1 MNRID
6 PSYPDDEPWNRAIP
20 DSPDQDGDPF

>member
-1 MNRID
+1 MLLTD
-6 PSYPDDEPWNRAIP
+6 PSYPDHEPWNRAIP